1 MEHSTTVQFQCGIF
15 FVTTSMTHC
24 LQIES
29 ATTLNL
35 HCIIMKFLVILL
47 LTWLAVASANP
58 LYELG
63 ESVGLG
69 DFVDDL
75 SFATDDQTT
84 VQEVKKQLKEHFKE
98 FLQKIKDAIDQ
109 GKGIKDDVLDKAK
122 EIRDK
127 LKKIGEEL
135 DKKGKEL
142 LERILDHGKDYIKK
156 ILDRLGVDDKEADH
170 HVHKIMQAEGDSDMI
185 SQLKDKFQD
194 IVKKVKDAF
203 ENGKSITDGLEK
215 LEQLRKK
222 LKEYNIDIGDFGGEF
237 LQKLKD
243 KVKDYWNKLK
253 DKLTS
258 KRSADID
265 VFGML
270 ERLKKLIKE
279 KFNPEKLKEIVEKYF
294 GKGSEIAE
302 QLINLLKEHGEKR
315 KQKILDWIDRILGDK
330 EEKRSSNSEV
340 SEKFKDFFKDLGLD
354 IKERFTKFGNWVK
367 EQYKKG
373 LQKGKDK
380 VDNLRKIAKE
390 FLDQTKHIGKE
401 IAEEALEFF
410 KLYKKDLGII
420 FDDVSERIKEIMKE
434 D

>member
-1 MEHSTTVQFQCGIF
+1 MENVRTV
-15 FVTTSMTHC
+15 MEN
-24 LQIES
+24 ES
-29 ATTLNL
+29 
-35 HCIIMKFLVILL
+35 
-47 LTWLAVASANP
+47 
-58 LYELG
+58 E
-63 ESVGLG
+63 
-69 DFVDDL
+69 
-75 SFATDDQTT
+75 
-84 VQEVKKQLKEHFKE
+84 QEVKALKAPMKNM
-98 FLQKIKDAIDQ
+98 LRKNKNIW
-109 GKGIKDDVLDKAK
+109 
-122 EIRDK
+122 
-127 LKKIGEEL
+127 
-135 DKKGKEL
+135 
-142 LERILDHGKDYIKK
+142 
-156 ILDRLGVDDKEADH
+156 
-170 HVHKIMQAEGDSDMI
+170 GDSDMI

-215 LEQLRKK
+215 LEKLRKK

-237 LQKLKD
+237 LEKLKD

-253 DKLTS
+253 EKLTS

-265 VFGML
+265 VFGIF
-270 ERLKKLIKE
+270 ERLKKLIKRKIQPRKIE
-279 KFNPEKLKEIVEKYF
+279 GNCGEVFRKRKRRK
-294 GKGSEIAE
+294 SQE

-380 VDNLRKIAKE
+380 VDNLKKIAKE

-420 FDDVSERIKEIMKE
+420 FDDVSERIKEIMKQ